1 MENFDFIQWDK
12 NFMTGIDKIDDGH
25 LQFTR
30 IYNQLVDIIQKD
42 MCNQK
47 MLEIMYA
54 LIHYAEH
61 HLINEEIYYQ
71 GYEGFAVH
79 KNRHQEFI
87 KRINEFQSHLTDR
100 TDLTACKKLVVYLH
114 EWFTEHI
121 LKQDKD
127 AVEFVKN
134 N

>member
-1 MENFDFIQWDK
+1 MENFDFIQWD
-12 NFMTGIDKIDDGH
+12 NSFLTGIDKIDDGH

-30 IYNQLVDIIQKD
+30 IYNQLVDTIQKD
-42 MCNQK
+42 MCRQK

-79 KNRHQEFI
+79 KKRHQEFI
-87 KRINEFQSHLTDR
+87 ERINEFQSHLTDR
-100 TDLTACKKLVVYLH
+100 TNLDACKNLVAYLY

-127 AVEFVKN
+127 AVEFVKKN
-134 N
+134 